1 MGCFYCWLSD
11 SIKVMNI
18 LIVGLLGIC
27 FGSFV
32 NALVWR
38 IKNKRNFVNERSE
51 CTHCHHT
58 LAWNDLI
65 PVVSWLMLRGK
76 CRYCH
81 KPIEDSPLVE
91 ILVMVLFVV
100 SYVFWPFMWSAPSWL
115 AFGLWLV
122 SLVMLVALA
131 VYDARWF
138 LLPDKLVW
146 PLVSVGILLAGVRW
160 IGLEG
165 LRFTD
170 ALIEIAG
177 GICVIAGLYF
187 VLHAYSKGK
196 WVGFGDVKLG
206 IFIGAILGWQ
216 QALLALFLANL
227 IGLLVVLPGMLSKKL
242 TAQSKVPFGPFLI
255 IACIIAFLFGE
266 RIIDWYLNSILV
278 L

>member
-18 LIVGLLGIC
+18 LIVSLLGIC

-38 IKNKRNFVNERSE
+38 IKNERNFVNERSE
-51 CTHCHHT
+51 CTHCHHI

-65 PVVSWLMLRGK
+65 PVVSWLLLRGK

-81 KPIEDSPLVE
+81 KHIEDSPLLE
-91 ILVMVLFVV
+91 ILVMGLFVV
-100 SYVFWPFMWSAPSWL
+100 SYVFWPFMWSTPSWL

-160 IGLEG
+160 IGIGG
-165 LRFTD
+165 LTVTD

-227 IGLLVVLPGMLSKKL
+227 IGLLAVLPGMISKKM

>member
-1 MGCFYCWLSD
+1 
-11 SIKVMNI
+11 MNI
-18 LIVGLLGIC
+18 WIVGLIGIC

-38 IKNKRNFVNERSE
+38 IKNRRDFVNERSE
-51 CTHCHHT
+51 CTHCHHR

-81 KPIEDSPLVE
+81 KPIEDSLLVE
-91 ILVMVLFVV
+91 LLVMALFVV
-100 SYVFWPFMWSAPSWL
+100 SYLAWPYELVGLSWL
-115 AFGLWLV
+115 VFGLWLV
-122 SLVMLVALA
+122 SLVILVALA

-146 PLVSVGILLAGVRW
+146 PLVAVGLVLAVLRW

-165 LRFTD
+165 LTV
-170 ALIEIAG
+170 AGAVVEIVG
-177 GICVIAGLYF
+177 GICVVAGLYY

-216 QALLALFLANL
+216 QALLALFLANF
-227 IGLLVVLPGMLSKKL
+227 IGLLVVLPGMISKKL
-242 TAQSKVPFGPFLI
+242 TAQSKIPFGPFLI
-255 IACIIAFLFGE
+255 IACIVAFLFGE